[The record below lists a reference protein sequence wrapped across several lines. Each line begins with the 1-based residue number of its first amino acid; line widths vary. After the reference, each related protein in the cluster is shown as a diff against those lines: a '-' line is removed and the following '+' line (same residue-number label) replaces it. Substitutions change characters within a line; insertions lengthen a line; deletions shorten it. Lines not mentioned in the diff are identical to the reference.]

1 MCRCESWTVKK
12 AEHQRIDT
20 FEMWC
25 WGRLLRVPWTA
36 RRSNQSIL
44 KESTL
49 NIHWKDWCWA
59 EAPTLWPPDV
69 KSQLTGKEPDAG
81 KDWRREEKGMT
92 RDGWMATLTRW
103 TWVWASSGSW
113 WGTGKPGVL
122 HCSPWGCKESD
133 TTEQLNNNNDQE
145 ILSWTV
151 MWNIDS
157 PKLIYNWDCFIFN
170 HLV

>member
-81 KDWRREEKGMT
+81 KDWRREETGMT
-92 RDGWMATLTRW
+92 EDKRWLDGNTDSMDMSLSKLRELVRDREAWGATLQSLGLQR
-103 TWVWASSGSW
+103 VRHDWA
-113 WGTGKPGVL
+113 
-122 HCSPWGCKESD
+122 
-133 TTEQLNNNNDQE
+133 TEQQQWSGNFELNSYVKHWFTKTY
-145 ILSWTV
+145 L
-151 MWNIDS
+151 
-157 PKLIYNWDCFIFN
+157 
-170 HLV
+170 